1 MKKALVLLAL
11 PLIALTSC
19 DKESL
24 KKYNLTMSENRH
36 VGVEIK
42 ALALDFYSDIE
53 ATRSFMSITISNRT
67 TKDVTLQFKN
77 TYFTDHDGNKYS
89 FDLSWPGYVTANEV
103 NVKIM
108 SEETVSGEIGH
119 GYEEIMGG
127 LRFHTVINGKWEFS
141 IKNIGVYR

>member
-24 KKYNLTMSENRH
+24 RKYNLTMSENRH

-67 TKDVTLQFKN
+67 TKDVTLKFKN
-77 TYFTDHDGNKYS
+77 TYFTDHDVLQVHLCCCKGHTS
-89 FDLSWPGYVTANEV
+89 FS
-103 NVKIM
+103 
-108 SEETVSGEIGH
+108 
-119 GYEEIMGG
+119 
-127 LRFHTVINGKWEFS
+127 FS
-141 IKNIGVYR
+141 LKAE